1 MDYKQI
7 IEQARAVARPIHP
20 NEDCRAG
27 DVGAVIVAS
36 SGQHYT
42 GVCVEFECGIGFCA
56 EHAAV
61 AKMLENQESKI
72 AQVVAVTYTDEI
84 LPPCGRCREMMWQLD
99 EANRSATV
107 ILGPHEAQPLEALL
121 PFR

>member
-1 MDYKQI
+1 MDYSDL

-20 NEDCRAG
+20 SGDCRAG
-27 DVGAVIVAS
+27 DVGAVIVSS
-36 SGQHYT
+36 SGQSYT
-42 GVCVEFECGIGFCA
+42 GICVEFECGMGFCA

-72 AQVVAVTYTDEI
+72 AQVVAVTYTGDI

-99 EANRSATV
+99 DANKEASV
-107 ILGPHEAQPLEALL
+107 ILGLKEAQPLKALL